1 MTSISGPSVQLLDI
15 SDDEAGQRIDNF
27 LMRVLKG
34 VPRSRIYRIIRKG
47 EVRINKGRVKPEYH
61 LQAGDRVR
69 VPPVRLPDKHKVD
82 PRAHFSVDLEQ
93 RIIYEDKRL
102 LVIDKPSGLA
112 VHGGSGLRS
121 GLIES
126 LRAQRPDAPYLELVH
141 RLDRATS
148 GCLMIAKKRSELRSL
163 HEMLRNHQV
172 TKKYFLLAM
181 GDFTKTRLTVDAP
194 LIKNQLR
201 GGERVVKVDAQGKSA
216 LTRFKVVEKYALA
229 TLMEADLASGRTHQI
244 RVHATHVGHPIA
256 GDERYGDADFNREM
270 RSNGLKR
277 LFLHAH
283 FLAFEDAGTGR
294 SITVSCPLA
303 DDLHRVINSL

>member
-1 MTSISGPSVQLLDI
+1 MTSISGSSVQLLDI
-15 SDDEAGQRIDNF
+15 SDDEAGQRIDNY
-27 LMRVLKG
+27 LMRILKG

-61 LQAGDRVR
+61 LQSGDRVR
-69 VPPVRLPDKHKVD
+69 VPPVRLPDKREVEQ
-82 PRAHFSVDLEQ
+82 RAHFSVDLEQ

-102 LVIDKPSGLA
+102 LIIDKPSGLA

-181 GDFTKTRLTVDAP
+181 GDFTKTGLTVNAP

-201 GGERVVKVDAQGKSA
+201 NGERVVKVDPQGKSA
-216 LTRFKVVEKYALA
+216 LTRFKVVEKYSLA

-244 RVHATHVGHPIA
+244 RVHAAHVGHPIA
-256 GDERYGDADFNREM
+256 GDERYGDANFNRDM

-283 FLAFEDAGTGR
+283 FLAFEDAETGR
-294 SITVSCPLA
+294 SVTVSCPLA
-303 DDLHRVINSL
+303 DDLHHVINTF